1 MIDISDQGIW
11 TGFPLANISTFTSRE
26 ISYLERSKGD
36 GLLVV
41 VVPGAPEL
49 PGLVPDLLDQGVI
62 LDDDGVLHVA
72 PRGVGLPVGLRV
84 PAARHPATVQED
96 LETGGDGSWS
106 RGQVDTVGVAVE
118 AFAEDHA
125 IEGSVKLDID
135 PDAALLTLNLNIL
148 DLGQIRLSRRPNVI
162 GYFLE
167 NQLIN
172 D

>member
-1 MIDISDQGIW
+1 M
-11 TGFPLANISTFTSRE
+11 
-26 ISYLERSKGD
+26 
-36 GLLVV
+36 
-41 VVPGAPEL
+41 
-49 PGLVPDLLDQGVI
+49 
-62 LDDDGVLHVA
+62 
-72 PRGVGLPVGLRV
+72 
-84 PAARHPATVQED
+84 
-96 LETGGDGSWS
+96 
-106 RGQVDTVGVAVE
+106 DTVGVAVE

>member
-1 MIDISDQGIW
+1 M
-11 TGFPLANISTFTSRE
+11 
-26 ISYLERSKGD
+26 
-36 GLLVV
+36 
-41 VVPGAPEL
+41 
-49 PGLVPDLLDQGVI
+49 
-62 LDDDGVLHVA
+62 
-72 PRGVGLPVGLRV
+72 
-84 PAARHPATVQED
+84 
-96 LETGGDGSWS
+96 
-106 RGQVDTVGVAVE
+106 DTVGVAVE

-148 DLGQIRLSRRPNVI
+148 NLGQIRLSSGPNVI